1 MNMMTFIDDLKY
13 EHFVEDMDSHF
24 SRAKITNFDLI
35 HHHRRGSK
43 LQNSQRYDG
52 TIFDKDFKYYKDC
65 ACD

>member
-1 MNMMTFIDDLKY
+1 
-13 EHFVEDMDSHF
+13 MDSHF
-24 SRAKITNFDLI
+24 SRAKITNFDLT